1 MVRVL
6 GCLWVSLW
14 LASAPALAHRL
25 QVFAFADG
33 DRIEGSAYFA
43 GGGAA
48 TGARIQ
54 VLDAQGRPLTELTPD
69 GAGAFSYQAQTAEDH
84 VVVAETGDGHRA
96 EWRIRASELAPG
108 FHSASVAPESEAT
121 PVPPPGPAKEADL
134 TALVEQAVA
143 RQIRPLRE
151 ELAAAQGQAALRDVL
166 GGIGYILGLL
176 GLLAWWRSRRASG
189 GE

>member
-1 MVRVL
+1 MARSL

-14 LASAPALAHRL
+14 LASAPAMAHRL
-25 QVFAFADG
+25 QIFAFVDG

-43 GGGAA
+43 GGAA
-48 TGARIQ
+48 APGARIQ

-69 GAGAFSYQAQTAEDH
+69 PSGAFSYQAQTAEDH
-84 VVVAETGDGHRA
+84 MVVAEIGDGHRA

-108 FHSASVAPESEAT
+108 FPGTSVPREPGTT
-121 PVPPPGPAKEADL
+121 PLPSRAPAKEADL
-134 TALVEQAVA
+134 RVLVEQAVA

-151 ELAAAQGQAALRDVL
+151 ELAAAQGRATLRDLL

-176 GLLAWWRSRRASG
+176 GLLVWWRSRRASS

>member
-1 MVRVL
+1 MARGPWCL
-6 GCLWVSLW
+6 LMCLWM
-14 LASAPALAHRL
+14 ASAPALAHRL

-69 GAGAFSYQAQTAEDH
+69 GEGAFSYQAQTAEDH
-84 VVVAETGDGHRA
+84 IVVAETGDGHRA
-96 EWRIRASELAPG
+96 EWRIRASELASG
-108 FHSASVAPESEAT
+108 FPSTAPQEPKTPPAS
-121 PVPPPGPAKEADL
+121 PPGPAMDADL
-134 TALVEQAVA
+134 TVLVERAVA

-189 GE
+189 AQ